1 MDTDVFGLAV
11 SGGSLYIGGLFTLV
25 CGNATCTEN
34 NIAGNFI
41 AQWNGAIWSA
51 LGNGLNAFV
60 DVLALSGN
68 SLFAGGDFFQAG
80 GRTANRIAQWDG
92 NAWMPLGNGV
102 NGDVLAMAVIGSDLF
117 VGGGFTQVC
126 GNQACNS
133 GNITVNH
140 IARWD
145 GMTWSALG
153 NGVDTQ
159 VNALAVSGNNLYVG
173 GAFLQ
178 VCGDPTCTSGNLTVN
193 NVAVWDGLT
202 WSALANGVK
211 GSVLALA
218 ASGDNLYAGGIFV
231 QACSSPACTSG
242 NPTVNHIAAWSGTAW
257 FGLDNGV
264 NGFGVQSLAL
274 SGSDLYVGG
283 FFSEVC
289 GNAAC
294 NTGNLTVNNLAQWDG
309 ITWSA
314 IGNGVDGFGVQSLA
328 VSGGN
333 LFVGG
338 TFSHACGDAACT
350 SGNLTANNI
359 AQWDGATWSA
369 LGSGLNG
376 NAWALAING
385 NDLFVGGNFT
395 AAGSKP
401 SYFFGRW
408 SRSFA
413 DYLPVVVR

>member
-1 MDTDVFGLAV
+1 
-11 SGGSLYIGGLFTLV
+11 
-25 CGNATCTEN
+25 
-34 NIAGNFI
+34 
-41 AQWNGAIWSA
+41 
-51 LGNGLNAFV
+51 
-60 DVLALSGN
+60 
-68 SLFAGGDFFQAG
+68 
-80 GRTANRIAQWDG
+80 
-92 NAWMPLGNGV
+92 MPLGNGV
-102 NGDVLAMAVIGSDLF
+102 NGDVLALAVIGSDLF